1 MSSLPFEMLLAL
13 RYLRPKRTFV
23 SLVTAISILGVSLG
37 VAVLIVVISVFT
49 GFEQQL
55 REKILGFMPHL
66 RVFEAHLTPI
76 ENYDRISELVA
87 SNPNVKA
94 VAPFV
99 LGQVLVETK
108 PRSGPS
114 EFAAPW
120 VRGLDPKI
128 EASVSVL
135 PTSINSGKFDLS
147 GYGLLIGVELAKELK
162 ITVGDP
168 LLLYSPED
176 LILWQQKAAGKAV
189 KEPQPQEYV
198 VRGIF
203 DIGYF
208 EFNRSLIASSLENAQ
223 RMYNLDQ
230 SVHGLL
236 VMIKDPYRAV
246 AVQDELQRK
255 LGPRF
260 HITNW
265 RDESA
270 AKLGQVIVA
279 KKLQFYLLFF
289 VMIVAALSI
298 LSALI
303 TFVIQKTREVGMLKA
318 LGATDLQVA
327 VLFLSQSGF
336 IGTLGIGGGL
346 MLGWLALSYRNGF
359 LHFLN
364 RVLGMEL
371 LAPSIYGFGDLP
383 AQIVPADVLLICAS
397 ALVICLLGGVIPAMM
412 AGRLKPV
419 DALRYEG

>member
-1 MSSLPFEMLLAL
+1 MSRLPFEMLLAL

-23 SLVTAISILGVSLG
+23 SLVTFISVLGVSLG
-37 VAVLIVVISVFT
+37 VAVLIVVIAVFT
-49 GFEQQL
+49 GFEQKL
-55 REKILGFMPHL
+55 REKILGFTPHL
-66 RVFEAHLTPI
+66 RVFEGHRPMDD
-76 ENYDRISELVA
+76 YDRIARLIR

-99 LGQVLVETK
+99 LGQVLLETK

-114 EFAAPW
+114 EYAAPW
-120 VRGLDPKI
+120 VRGLDPKM
-128 EASVSVL
+128 EPSVSVL
-135 PTSINSGKFDLS
+135 PASIVSGKFDLS
-147 GYGLLIGVELAKELK
+147 GYGLVIGIEVAKELK
-162 ITVGDP
+162 VKVGDP

-176 LILWQQKAAGKAV
+176 LILWQQKAAGKTV
-189 KEPQPQEYV
+189 NEPQPEEYI

-203 DIGYF
+203 DVGYF
-208 EFNRSLIASSLENAQ
+208 EFNRSLVAASLENAQ

-236 VMIKDPYRAV
+236 VMVNDPYRAN
-246 AVQDELQRK
+246 AVQHQLQRK
-255 LGPRF
+255 LGSDF
-260 HITNW
+260 VIGNW
-265 RDESA
+265 MNESA
-270 AKLGQVIVA
+270 ALLGQVIVA
-279 KKLQFYLLFF
+279 KKVQFYLLFF

-336 IGTLGIGGGL
+336 IGTFGITAGL
-346 MLGWLALSYRNGF
+346 ALGWLALSYRNEF
-359 LHFLN
+359 LHFMN
-364 RVLGMEL
+364 RILGREL

-383 AQIVPADVLLICAS
+383 AQTVTGDVLLICAS
-397 ALVICLLGGVIPAMM
+397 ALVICLLGGLIPAMM

>member
-1 MSSLPFEMLLAL
+1 MSRLPFEMLLAL

-23 SLVTAISILGVSLG
+23 SLVTFISVLGVSLG

-49 GFEQQL
+49 GFEQKL
-55 REKILGFMPHL
+55 REKILGFTPHL
-66 RVFEAHLTPI
+66 RVFEAHRTMDD
-76 ENYDRISELVA
+76 YARIAGLIR

-99 LGQVLVETK
+99 LGQVLLETK
-108 PRSGPS
+108 PRTGPA
-114 EFAAPW
+114 EYAAPW
-120 VRGLDPKI
+120 VRGLDPKM
-128 EASVSVL
+128 ESSVSVL
-135 PTSINSGKFDLS
+135 PASIVSGKFDLS
-147 GYGLLIGVELAKELK
+147 GFGLVIGIELAKELK
-162 ITVGDP
+162 VKVGDP

-176 LILWQQKAAGKAV
+176 LILWQQKAAGKTV
-189 KEPQPQEYV
+189 KEPQPAEYV
-198 VRGIF
+198 VRGLF
-203 DIGYF
+203 DVGYF
-208 EFNRSLIASSLENAQ
+208 EYNRSLMATSLENAQ
-223 RMYNLDQ
+223 RMYNLDR

-236 VMIKDPYRAV
+236 VMVKDPYRAV
-246 AVQDELQRK
+246 AVQDQLRRK
-255 LGPRF
+255 LGPDF
-260 HITNW
+260 VIGNW
-265 RDESA
+265 MNESA
-270 AKLGQVIVA
+270 ALLGQVIVA
-279 KKLQFYLLFF
+279 KKVQFYLLFF

-303 TFVIQKTREVGMLKA
+303 TFVVQKTREVGMLKA

-336 IGTLGIGGGL
+336 IGTLGIGTGL
-346 MLGWLALSYRNGF
+346 GLGWLALSYRNEF

-364 RVLGMEL
+364 RILRMEL

-383 AQIVPADVLLICAS
+383 SLIVPEDVLLICAS

>member
-1 MSSLPFEMLLAL
+1 MSGLPFEMLLAL

-55 REKILGFMPHL
+55 RERILGFMPHL
-66 RVFEAHLTPI
+66 RVFEARRTPI
-76 ENYDRISELVA
+76 ENYNRISELVA
-87 SNPNVKA
+87 SNPQVRA
-94 VAPFV
+94 VAPFI

-108 PRSGPS
+108 PRSGQS

-135 PTSINSGKFDLS
+135 PTSIKAGKFDLS

-162 ITVGDP
+162 VTVGDP

-176 LILWQQKAAGKAV
+176 LILWQQKAAGKTV

-203 DIGYF
+203 DVGYF

-246 AVQDELQRK
+246 AAQNQLQHK

-260 HITNW
+260 QITNW
-265 RDESA
+265 QDESA

-318 LGATDLQVA
+318 LGATDIQVA
-327 VLFLSQSGF
+327 VLFLSQSAF
-336 IGTLGIGGGL
+336 IGTLGIAAGL
-346 MLGWLALSYRNGF
+346 VLGWLALSYRNGF

-364 RVLGMEL
+364 RILGIEL

-383 AQIVPADVLLICAS
+383 AQIVPGDVLLICAS

-419 DALRYEG
+419 DALRYDG